1 MVFLDPKTDVAFK
14 KLFGDSAYKNVVI
27 SFLNSILN
35 RKGKET
41 IVDVTMNDPYNHPE
55 TVVTDATKNV
65 ATDVT
70 EERKSSKSSIVDIK
84 CTDQAKNR
92 YIIEMQVVR
101 QSDYLERAQYYS
113 SVALSRQLKSTEPF
127 GKLDPVIFVGVLDFT
142 FFSNPN
148 YVTHHILLD
157 QETHEHVLKHLTFH
171 FIELK
176 KFNKELQELTN
187 LTDQWIYFLKN
198 AHSMETIPNSLKDP
212 DINDAFHILNKSTWP
227 PEQLEL
233 YDRDLDAIR
242 SEPGKREAAK
252 EEGREIGKAEGI
264 EIGKVEGEKNA
275 QIKIA
280 KQLLDILDVETV
292 AKKTGLDVEIVK
304 KLKSE

>member
-35 RKGKET
+35 RKGSEK
-41 IVDVTMNDPYNHPE
+41 IVDVAMNDPYNHPE
-55 TVVTDATKNV
+55 TVVTDT
-65 ATDVT
+65 T
-70 EERKSSKSSIVDIK
+70 EEQKSSKSSIVDIR
-84 CTDQAKNR
+84 CIDQAKNR

-101 QSDYLERAQYYS
+101 QKDYLERAQYYS

-127 GKLDPVIFVGVLDFT
+127 GKLDPVIFVGVLDFK
-142 FFSNPN
+142 FFLNPN
-148 YVTHHILLD
+148 YISHHILLD

-171 FIELK
+171 FVELK
-176 KFNKELQELTN
+176 KFNKELQELTT
-187 LTDQWIYFLKN
+187 LTDKWIYFLKN
-198 AHSMETIPNSLKDP
+198 VHSMETIPNSLKNSDL
-212 DINDAFHILNKSTWP
+212 DDAFHILNKSTWS

-242 SEPGKREAAK
+242 SEPGKRESAK

-264 EIGKVEGEKNA
+264 EIGKVEGKLE
-275 QIKIA
+275 IA
-280 KQLLDILDVETV
+280 KEMLKKFDIKTVIELTKLDI
-292 AKKTGLDVEIVK
+292 EIVK
-304 KLKSE
+304 KLKSEQ